1 MKKIIV
7 LTIVL
12 IVNVLAN
19 DVKFYKPS
27 FDCSKVK
34 EGSIEYKICTD
45 LDASKL
51 DSQMNNIWHTFD
63 PFPEEI
69 RKSQRSWLKERNA
82 CKTIECIRKSYE
94 KRITVLGKILGAQ
107 EKYIQKH
114 KIPARTDRYIMVENY
129 DDKVCHQV
137 NELLNNGMMKN
148 GEVQVETY
156 KELNWVQWEK
166 VEKMYRRDGK
176 TNRLWFYGKL
186 KMMPFDMNNDG
197 NEELVFHE
205 KNQLSSNMIFD
216 AMAYYPANIE
226 ENVRQGVRFIDIA
239 PLKIN
244 EIDVYYNL
252 YINEYREVNF
262 SDNNTVTRQVL
273 LEFFDMYP
281 MKLNNTYYL
290 FLYGRSAKGYPIP
303 YPKGFDQ
310 REFLRNEYVV
320 IQKYDEENKLNKIC
334 VLKEDYGT
342 K

>member
-12 IVNVLAN
+12 IVNILAS
-19 DVKFYKPS
+19 DVKFYNPS

-45 LDASKL
+45 IDASQLDA
-51 DSQMNNIWHTFD
+51 QMNDIWHTFD

-114 KIPARTDRYIMVENY
+114 KIPARTDRYIMIENY
-129 DDKVCHQV
+129 DDRVCKQV

-148 GEVQVETY
+148 GEVQVETS
-156 KELNWVQWEK
+156 KELNWVKWEK
-166 VEKMYRRDGK
+166 VEKMFDS
-176 TNRLWFYGKL
+176 YGHNSIGNTWQV
-186 KMMPFDMNNDG
+186 KMMPFDINNDG
-197 NEELVFHE
+197 KEELVFHE
-205 KNQLSSNMIFD
+205 KIQDSSNMFFD

-226 ENVRQGVRFIDIA
+226 ENVRQGFRYQDIVPLQIDR
-239 PLKIN
+239 LSTNYK
-244 EIDVYYNL
+244 L
-252 YINEYREVNF
+252 YINEKREVHI
-262 SDNNTVTRQVL
+262 DYKTTATYQEY

-281 MKLNNTYYL
+281 LKLNDTYYL
-290 FLYGRSAKGYPIP
+290 FLYGRNSKNYPIP

-320 IQKYDEENKLNKIC
+320 IQKYDEANKLNKIC